1 MDDVG
6 NEDVD
11 LVGVAS
17 ASEGSPDPR
26 LAGPGRILGDSIDRT
41 PVETIRLGQG
51 NKQNI
56 LDRN

>member
-11 LVGVAS
+11 LIGVAS

-26 LAGPGRILGDSIDRT
+26 LARPGHILGDPT
-41 PVETIRLGQG
+41 PVETIRLG
-51 NKQNI
+51 
-56 LDRN
+56 